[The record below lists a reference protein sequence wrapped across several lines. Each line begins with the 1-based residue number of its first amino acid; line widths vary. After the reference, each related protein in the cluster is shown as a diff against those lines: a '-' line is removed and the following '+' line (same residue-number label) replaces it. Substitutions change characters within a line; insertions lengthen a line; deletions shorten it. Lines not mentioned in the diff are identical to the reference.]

1 MKSNV
6 DFKPKFSNT
15 IFSISFSFFFCTMD
29 MIHVVISYSLSSAPK
44 TWNYWATWYY
54 IDGQS
59 LLTWLLEAVLKATW
73 WRWSDQVH
81 ITFLEK
87 CMAHRKQQINKI
99 LHFKTIT
106 TTISTA
112 ALQLQGGTRIKKGK
126 KKKKKAVDSLFFPKT
141 PIWLTWA
148 AKYESPG

>member
-15 IFSISFSFFFCTMD
+15 ILSISFSFFLCTMD
-29 MIHVVISYSLSSAPK
+29 MIHVVISYSLSSGPK
-44 TWNYWATWYY
+44 TWNYWVTWYY

-59 LLTWLLEAVLKATW
+59 LLTWLWEAVLKATW

-87 CMAHRKQQINKI
+87 CMAYIKQQINNI
-99 LHFKTIT
+99 LHFKTTT

-126 KKKKKAVDSLFFPKT
+126 KKKKIVDSLFFPKT
-141 PIWLTWA
+141 PICLTWA